1 MKLVASTLELQTST
15 ARRDCYRWFAE
26 VLFSDDNKAKGQ
38 EEKDSRKN
46 PRIQG
51 EGDSGSR
58 QNEASPSPFPSLPIF
73 PLASSPEADFSRHLA
88 GRVPLWAIASSF

>member
-26 VLFSDDNKAKGQ
+26 VLFSDANKAKGQ

-46 PRIQG
+46 PRI
-51 EGDSGSR
+51 
-58 QNEASPSPFPSLPIF
+58 
-73 PLASSPEADFSRHLA
+73 
-88 GRVPLWAIASSF
+88 